1 MRRVVARGKSAVSL
15 LQTVATRDLRKLMT
29 RRADQQ
35 IVARRREDEVVVDV
49 GGRRLAAK
57 VISYRTPNE
66 HRANLVRRV
75 LNAMDAAGLRSFAIP
90 DRAGAP
96 RVVAVAGAAMADVLR
111 ALGEFSPPDG
121 LFLSFPERDVP
132 LEQERLYRPD
142 EVPSFDGPVLRLAE
156 IATGEARTAEGRSSR
171 FSYGLDL
178 AIELELWSIADDGAW
193 VAPRRNPYVEELPAS
208 GQRMAIKETHVGTFR
223 SVEALC
229 VPSVTDVTFPI
240 DVVYTWVDGTD
251 KAWQRARAEALGVA
265 DPAAFTENAASDARF
280 LDHDEL
286 RYSLRSLEKYAP
298 WVNHIWIVTAGQVPA
313 WLNLDH
319 PKVTVVDHRD
329 IWSPE
334 GILPTFNSH
343 AIEAHLHRIEGLSEH
358 FLYFNDDVFLGRP
371 CDPELFFE
379 ANGLEHIFLSAAKV
393 AEGPATPGEIA
404 SDAAGKNARRLI
416 EEITGR
422 RIRRKFFHAPYA
434 LRRDVSYELEERFR
448 DVVVQ
453 TARSVFRR
461 STDVTMAGALH
472 AYYAHATSRAVQ
484 GQIRYRYV
492 NIGASNAGDQL
503 SDLLR
508 ARSFDVFCLNDVG
521 VADSPYT
528 VDKSVRTFLERYFA
542 DVSSYEVAVG
552 GELYPRKGILSTT
565 GSFGHASAE

>member
-1 MRRVVARGKSAVSL
+1 MRRVAARGRSAVSL
-15 LQTVATRDLRKLMT
+15 LRTVASRDLRKVLT

-35 IVARRREDEVVVDV
+35 VVAGRRENEVVVDV
-49 GGRRLAAK
+49 GGRRLPARVAP
-57 VISYRTPNE
+57 YRTPME
-66 HRANLVRRV
+66 HRADLVRRV
-75 LNAMDAAGLRSFAIP
+75 LDAMDAAGLTSFTIP

-96 RVVAVAGAAMADVLR
+96 RVVAVAGAAAADVVR
-111 ALGEFSPPDG
+111 AVGKIAPSEG
-121 LFLSFPERDVP
+121 LFVSFPEQDVP
-132 LEQERLYRPD
+132 AEQERLCRPH
-142 EVPSFDGPVLRLAE
+142 EVASFEGPVLRLADL
-156 IATGEARTAEGRSSR
+156 ATGEARTTEGPSSR

-178 AIELELWSIADDGAW
+178 AIDLELWTVADDGAW
-193 VAPRRNPYVEELPAS
+193 VAPRRNAFVEELPAS
-208 GQRMAIKETHVGTFR
+208 EQRMAIKETSVGRFR
-223 SVEALC
+223 SIEAFC

-251 KAWQRARAEALGVA
+251 TTWQRARAEALGVA

-313 WLNLDH
+313 WLNVEH

-334 GILPTFNSH
+334 GTLPTFNSH

-404 SDAAGKNARRLI
+404 SDTAGKNARRLV
-416 EEITGR
+416 EEVTGR

-453 TARSVFRR
+453 TAQSVFRR

-472 AYYAHATSRAVQ
+472 AYYALATGRGVQ
-484 GQIRYRYV
+484 GRIRYRYI
-492 NIGASNAGDQL
+492 NIASGNVADHFQQMT
-503 SDLLR
+503 R
-508 ARSFDVFCLNDVG
+508 APYDVFCLNDVAAEG
-521 VADSPYT
+521 AQPREA
-528 VDKSVRTFLERYFA
+528 VDAQVRSMLACYFPH
-542 DVSSYEVAVG
+542 VSSFEVAARVTRAG
-552 GELYPRKGILSTT
+552 R
-565 GSFGHASAE
+565 SAPPERTWK